1 MEPFTEIEVPST
13 ELLEGRIEGVLYLT
27 MVGVGE
33 LGGDEY
39 LFTGNTRRLDS
50 NADFGLVLIFV
61 SGVNMTV
68 PWQWSPWSVARKGAC
83 FYAYRS

>member
-1 MEPFTEIEVPST
+1 
-13 ELLEGRIEGVLYLT
+13 

-50 NADFGLVLIFV
+50 NTDLGLVPIFV

-68 PWQWSPWSVARKGAC
+68 TWRRRVWSVWSVARRGGGAC
-83 FYAYRS
+83 ACVYAYRS